1 MKVWGGERSFVIGA
15 FFQKGKG
22 WGGGK
27 IGVPRGVLGSWE
39 DCLFQE
45 KKNALFIPYI

>member
-1 MKVWGGERSFVIGA
+1 M
-15 FFQKGKG
+15 GKRK
-22 WGGGK
+22 K